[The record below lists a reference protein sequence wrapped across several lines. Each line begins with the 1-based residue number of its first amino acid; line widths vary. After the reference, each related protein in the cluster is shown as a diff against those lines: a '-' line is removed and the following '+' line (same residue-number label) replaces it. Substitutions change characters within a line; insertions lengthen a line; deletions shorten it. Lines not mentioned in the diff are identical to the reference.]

1 MNDYNTNYQQ
11 GYGYNQNQAN
21 QPMGNELTEGMQL
34 SAMDLGDYDQ
44 GYILCSP
51 GKYDFTVVNIE
62 TSRYQPGA
70 NSKIGPCKQ
79 ITLTLRVIDK
89 VTSKNVDLR
98 HNLYMYNSPGCVG
111 MIAQFYD
118 SVGLHK
124 KGEAIVFDWRPE
136 VIIGKTGK
144 LELTNKPSRDGQSQY
159 NNIKKM
165 LPLEVMPTI
174 GNPTPNAGNWSNG
187 RF

>member
-1 MNDYNTNYQQ
+1 
-11 GYGYNQNQAN
+11 
-21 QPMGNELTEGMQL
+21 MGGELTEGMQL

-51 GKYDFTVVNIE
+51 GEYDFTVVNIE
-62 TSRYQPGA
+62 TSRYQSGA
-70 NSKIGPCKQ
+70 NSKIGSCKQ
-79 ITLTLRVIDK
+79 ITLTLRIVDK

-136 VIIGKTGK
+136 VIIGKAGK

-165 LPLEVMPTI
+165 LPLEVMPTV

-187 RF
+187 HF